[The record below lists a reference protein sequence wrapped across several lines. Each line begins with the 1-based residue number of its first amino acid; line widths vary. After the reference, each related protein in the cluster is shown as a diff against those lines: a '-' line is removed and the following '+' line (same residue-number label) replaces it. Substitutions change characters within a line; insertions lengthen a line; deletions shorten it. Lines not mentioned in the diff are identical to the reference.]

1 MPIGGS
7 KVDPEAQLDPPSDQ
21 FTRLRRKLLQRYGI
35 TSADCEHHARVCIR
49 AKEDSRYSRVASQF
63 DQLWK
68 ALDLAHS
75 VYMDDPSMFN
85 ANAYTALTRELR
97 GCLMD
102 LNKVQSSDEVAEEIT
117 ATALNPM
124 VKRIT
129 SAIITEASRLKED
142 LLARF
147 AEEDADKVVNSYV
160 ERLAVQIQDV
170 VPYARDR
177 IADALSAR
185 DKNRKKA
192 IQGKATLK
200 KGSAQGLPHS
210 DSETKGKLLSLPKVG

>member
-1 MPIGGS
+1 MRLKGRL
-7 KVDPEAQLDPPSDQ
+7 EA
-21 FTRLRRKLLQRYGI
+21 KYGI
-35 TSADCEHHARVCIR
+35 TQTDIDHHVRVCVR
-49 AKEDSRYSRVASQF
+49 GKEDSRYTRVAAQF
-63 DQLWK
+63 DQLWT

-102 LNKVQSSDEVAEEIT
+102 LNKVQSADEVADEIV

-124 VKRIT
+124 TKKFT
-129 SAIITEASRLKED
+129 TAIITEASRLKED
-142 LLARF
+142 LLTKF
-147 AEEDADKVVNSYV
+147 TEEDADKMVNSFV
-160 ERLAVQIQDV
+160 ERLAVQIQDA

-177 IADALSAR
+177 VADALSAR

-192 IQGKATLK
+192 LQGKAK
-200 KGSAQGLPHS
+200 MSRGKAQGLGHT
-210 DSETKGKLLSLPKVG
+210 DTETKGKLLSLNVG

>member
-1 MPIGGS
+1 MPISGS
-7 KVDPEAQLDPPSDQ
+7 KQGSSTTLDHILKLRK
-21 FTRLRRKLLQRYGI
+21 RLFKRYGI
-35 TSADCEHHARVCIR
+35 TNADCEHHARVCIR
-49 AKEDSRYSRVASQF
+49 AKEDSRYTKVASQF

-85 ANAYTALTRELR
+85 ANAYTSLTRELR

-102 LNKVQSSDEVAEEIT
+102 LNKVQSSDEVADEIV

-124 VKRIT
+124 VKRMT
-129 SAIITEASRLKED
+129 TAIITEASRLKED

-147 AEEDADKVVNSYV
+147 SEEDADKVVNSYV

-192 IQGKATLK
+192 LQGKATMK
-200 KGSAQGLPHS
+200 RGSAQGLPHS
-210 DSETKGKLLSLPKVG
+210 DSETKGKLLSLPSVG